1 MNGQVG
7 DGGVEYTCGSLGDR
21 GCHYV
26 LKIGSPYG
34 PMTANIRW
42 FISKNKIHKLHH

>member
-7 DGGVEYTCGSLGDR
+7 VGGVEYTCGGVADQ
-21 GCHYV
+21 GCHYI

-34 PMTANIRW
+34 PVTANIR
-42 FISKNKIHKLHH
+42 